1 MRTGTVILTAAAMS
15 VAAAPVFAGVCT
27 DQIAEL
33 EKTVTAKY
41 EGAEPATTGSAQGQT
56 SPAVP
61 TGEGVRMPSQSAGSQ
76 QTQSGSPKTK
86 LDPAQRGPATQAMEA
101 LNRAKELDRQGH
113 EAECMKVLSE
123 VKGQPAAK

>member
-1 MRTGTVILTAAAMS
+1 MRTETVILTAASML
-15 VAAAPVFAGVCT
+15 VAAAPAFAGACT

-33 EKTVTAKY
+33 EKTITAEY
-41 EGAEPATTGSAQGQT
+41 EGAEPARTGSAQGQT

-61 TGEGVRMPSQSAGSQ
+61 TGEGVRTPSRSAGSEPAQ
-76 QTQSGSPKTK
+76 DGSQRAK
-86 LDPAQRGPATQAMEA
+86 LDPAQRQPATQAMEA
-101 LNRAKELDRQGH
+101 LNRAKELDRQGN